1 VCLDVGI
8 PADSAQAVVGLLRD
22 KESAAEPSTLS
33 ERSLADSQAEMGY
46 GTTRPLERVMASCGL
61 LTSAELEFVA
71 ADDVPNGG
79 VLCALPALLAEGLL
93 RHTRTFYRLRPGFY
107 PLESIFL
114 ALALLA
120 LVRCRSL
127 EQSRYLSPG
136 EWGKLLGLDRMPE
149 VKTLRRKISELCG
162 QDGQAAQWQSRL
174 AKEWMAGLDSESVG
188 LFYTDGHVRVYHG
201 SLTDLP
207 RRYVARERLCL
218 RGTTDYWINGLDG
231 APFFVLTQP
240 VNPGLIAVLRQSI
253 VPRLLAQA
261 PQPDAQALE
270 ADPLLPRLT
279 LIFDREGYSPD
290 FFAELQAQ
298 RIAILTYHKFPG
310 QQWPQSEFAHHSV
323 QLHSGETV
331 ELEVAERGTR
341 LSNGLWVR
349 EVREL
354 SATGTQSSILST
366 DMRLDLARIA
376 ARMAARWSQENFLKY
391 MREHYG
397 LDRLIEH
404 GTQPLPEAMIVINPA
419 WRRLNQSVRRES
431 ARLYRLRAEF
441 GARTLPPQPSAQQV
455 ELFERRGG
463 ELRDKIQAQEL
474 KLSDLQAQ
482 RRQTPA
488 KLTLKEL
495 PEAERFAQLKTE
507 KKHFI
512 DTIKL
517 IAYRAESALAG
528 EVREAL
534 ARDDDARALLRR
546 LFVTPANLRPD
557 PIAQTLTVELHR
569 LGSPLQDAAVAH
581 LSQLLTDSETLF
593 PTTNFRLIFRQ
604 VGSS

>member
-604 VGSS
+604 VGST

>member
-1 VCLDVGI
+1 
-8 PADSAQAVVGLLRD
+8 LRD
-22 KESAAEPSTLS
+22 VERPEAPSTLS
-33 ERSLADSQAEMGY
+33 DRSLADSQAEMGY
-46 GTTRPLERVMASCGL
+46 GTTRPLERVLASCGL

-136 EWGKLLGLDRMPE
+136 EWGKLLGLDRLPE
-149 VKTLRRKISELCG
+149 VKTLRRKISDLCG

-174 AKEWMAGLDSESVG
+174 AQEWMAGVHSDSVG
-188 LFYTDGHVRVYHG
+188 LFYADGHVRVYHG
-201 SLTDLP
+201 SLTELP

-218 RGTTDYWINGLDG
+218 RGTTDYWVNGLGG

-240 VNPGLIAVLRQSI
+240 ANPGLIATLRQSI

-261 PQPDAQALE
+261 PQPDAEALA
-270 ADPLLPRLT
+270 ADVFLPRLT

-290 FFAELQAQ
+290 FFSELKAQ

-310 QQWPQSEFAHHSV
+310 QKWPAVEFARHPV
-323 QLHSGETV
+323 RLHNGEIV
-331 ELEVAERGTR
+331 ELDLAERGTR

-349 EVREL
+349 EVRQL
-354 SATGTQSSILST
+354 SANGAQSSILST
-366 DMRLDLARIA
+366 DLRLDLTRIA
-376 ARMAARWSQENFLKY
+376 ASITARWSQENFLKY

-397 LDRLIEH
+397 LDRLIEY
-404 GTQPLPEAMIVINPA
+404 GTQPLPETLVVVNPA
-419 WRRLNQSVRRES
+419 WRRLDQSVRRER
-431 ARLYRLRAEF
+431 ARLFRLQADF
-441 GARTLPPQPSAQQV
+441 GSRTLPTQPSTEQIQN
-455 ELFERRGG
+455 FERQGG

-474 KLSDLQAQ
+474 TLSNLKEK

-488 KLTLKEL
+488 KVTIKEL
-495 PEAERFAQLKTE
+495 PETERFAQLKTE

-528 EVREAL
+528 EIREAL
-534 ARDDDARALLRR
+534 AREDDDRALLRR

-557 PIAQTLTVELHR
+557 PVAQTLTVELHR
-569 LGSPLQDAAVAH
+569 LGSPLQDLAVAH
-581 LSQLLTDSETLF
+581 LCQFLTESETLF
-593 PTTNFRLIFRQ
+593 PTTNLRLIFRQ
-604 VGSS
+604 IGSS

>member
-1 VCLDVGI
+1 VGS
-8 PADSAQAVVGLLRD
+8 PVDKAQAVVGVLRNKD
-22 KESAAEPSTLS
+22 SAAEPSTLS

-71 ADDVPNGG
+71 ADDVPNAG

-93 RHTRTFYRLRPGFY
+93 RHTRSFYRLRPGFY

-136 EWGKLLGLDRMPE
+136 EWGKVLGLDRMPE

-174 AKEWMAGLDSESVG
+174 AGEWMAGVNSESLG
-188 LFYTDGHVRVYHG
+188 LFYADGHVRVYHG

-261 PQPDAQALE
+261 PQPEAQTLE
-270 ADPLLPRLT
+270 ADPLLSRLT

-290 FFAELQAQ
+290 FFAELKTQ

-310 QQWPQSEFAHHSV
+310 QPWPLAEFAHHAV
-323 QLHSGETV
+323 QLHSGET
-331 ELEVAERGTR
+331 LALQLAERGTR

-354 SATGTQSSILST
+354 SPTGTQSSILST
-366 DMRLDLARIA
+366 DMRLDLTRIA

-391 MREHYG
+391 MREHFG

-404 GTQPLPEAMIVINPA
+404 GTQALPEAMVVVNPA
-419 WRRLNQSVRRES
+419 WRRLNQSVRRQS
-431 ARLYRLRAEF
+431 AQLYRLRAEF
-441 GARTLPPQPSAQQV
+441 GARTLPPQPSAEQV
-455 ELFERRGG
+455 QNFERRGG

-474 KLSDLQAQ
+474 KLSELKAQ
-482 RRQTPA
+482 RRQTPT

-517 IAYRAESALAG
+517 IAYRAESALDG

-569 LGSPLQDAAVAH
+569 LGSPLQDTAVAH
-581 LSQLLTDSETLF
+581 LCQLLTDSETLF
-593 PTTNFRLIFRQ
+593 PTTNLRLIFRR
-604 VGSS
+604 VGSN

>member
-1 VCLDVGI
+1 
-8 PADSAQAVVGLLRD
+8 
-22 KESAAEPSTLS
+22 
-33 ERSLADSQAEMGY
+33 
-46 GTTRPLERVMASCGL
+46 
-61 LTSAELEFVA
+61 
-71 ADDVPNGG
+71 
-79 VLCALPALLAEGLL
+79 
-93 RHTRTFYRLRPGFY
+93 
-107 PLESIFL
+107 
-114 ALALLA
+114 
-120 LVRCRSL
+120 
-127 EQSRYLSPG
+127 
-136 EWGKLLGLDRMPE
+136 
-149 VKTLRRKISELCG
+149 
-162 QDGQAAQWQSRL
+162 
-174 AKEWMAGLDSESVG
+174 
-188 LFYTDGHVRVYHG
+188 VRVYHG

>member
-517 IAYRAESALAG
+517 IAYRA
-528 EVREAL
+528 
-534 ARDDDARALLRR
+534 
-546 LFVTPANLRPD
+546 
-557 PIAQTLTVELHR
+557 
-569 LGSPLQDAAVAH
+569 
-581 LSQLLTDSETLF
+581 
-593 PTTNFRLIFRQ
+593 
-604 VGSS
+604 

>member
-1 VCLDVGI
+1 
-8 PADSAQAVVGLLRD
+8 
-22 KESAAEPSTLS
+22 
-33 ERSLADSQAEMGY
+33 
-46 GTTRPLERVMASCGL
+46 
-61 LTSAELEFVA
+61 
-71 ADDVPNGG
+71 
-79 VLCALPALLAEGLL
+79 
-93 RHTRTFYRLRPGFY
+93 
-107 PLESIFL
+107 
-114 ALALLA
+114 
-120 LVRCRSL
+120 
-127 EQSRYLSPG
+127 
-136 EWGKLLGLDRMPE
+136 
-149 VKTLRRKISELCG
+149 
-162 QDGQAAQWQSRL
+162 
-174 AKEWMAGLDSESVG
+174 MAGVNSESVG
-188 LFYTDGHVRVYHG
+188 LFYADGHVRVYHG

-240 VNPGLIAVLRQSI
+240 VNPGLIAALRQNI

-261 PQPDAQALE
+261 PQPEAQALE
-270 ADPLLPRLT
+270 ADPFLPRLT

-298 RIAILTYHKFPG
+298 RVAILTYHKFPG
-310 QQWPQSEFAHHSV
+310 QPWPLAEFAQHSV
-323 QLHSGETV
+323 QLHSGQNV
-331 ELEVAERGTR
+331 ELQLAERGTR

-366 DMRLDLARIA
+366 DMRLDLTRIA

-404 GTQPLPEAMIVINPA
+404 GTQPLPEAMVVVNPA
-419 WRRLNQSVRRES
+419 WRRLNQSVRKES

-441 GARTLPPQPSAQQV
+441 GARTLPPQPSAEQV
-455 ELFERRGG
+455 QNFERRGG

-474 KLSDLQAQ
+474 KLREFKAQ
-482 RRQTPA
+482 RRQTPT

-546 LFVTPANLRPD
+546 VFVAPANLRPD
-557 PIAQTLTVELHR
+557 PFAQTLTVELHR
-569 LGSPLQDAAVAH
+569 LGSPLQDTAVAH
-581 LSQLLTDSETLF
+581 LCQLLTDSETLF
-593 PTTNFRLIFRQ
+593 PTTNLRLIFRQ